1 MKKIK
6 HPYQAPKVKV
16 VSFVVEGGFT
26 PSIDQG
32 SSLPLSAHG
41 ESNPKYERFEV
52 SFGGNSGNNS
62 TGESHF

>member
-16 VSFVVEGGFT
+16 VSFVVEGGFAT
-26 PSIDQG
+26 SISIDQV
-32 SSLPLSAHG
+32 SSLSLSAHG

-52 SFGGNSGNNS
+52 SFGGNNS

>member
-16 VSFVVEGGFT
+16 VSFKVEVG
-26 PSIDQG
+26 SALSVSVDQA
-32 SSLPLSAHG
+32 SLVTRG
-41 ESNPKYERFEV
+41 QSNPKYERFEV
-52 SFGGNSGNNS
+52 SFGGNSGNNG